1 MRTAALV
8 IGMYLLVQL
17 VWFAHFLFLVA
28 FLGVLFGLAVAAG
41 VDRLQAWRI
50 PRGVGA
56 AMIVVAFF
64 GLLFGFGAWMAPTL
78 HEQSIELRRRLP
90 DAIDRVE
97 TWMNTHR
104 TGVLGLLVNSIAGAS
119 VGDSAAT
126 ASPPAPGA
134 PAIAPPAPVP
144 GAAAQPQRTDS
155 ISLPATLR
163 QR

>member
-1 MRTAALV
+1 MSPSHRGDARASRMQPTARAGRTRRRRPGWGNAAIMRTAALV

-41 VDRLQAWRI
+41 VDRLARWRI
-50 PRGVGA
+50 PRGVGGGV
-56 AMIVVAFF
+56 IVVAFF

-97 TWMNTHR
+97 TW
-104 TGVLGLLVNSIAGAS
+104 
-119 VGDSAAT
+119 
-126 ASPPAPGA
+126 
-134 PAIAPPAPVP
+134 
-144 GAAAQPQRTDS
+144 
-155 ISLPATLR
+155 
-163 QR
+163 